1 MKPIRLVV
9 FSILVLNAPPFSAAD
24 QPNLLL
30 FMADDMTWTDIGAF
44 GNDQIRTPHLDELA
58 RQGMKLNGMFTPA
71 PTCSP
76 LRQALYTGIYPVR
89 NGAHPNHARVYD
101 GVKSLAHHLRPLGYR
116 VGLVG
121 KRHEAPSEA
130 FPFDFLGGSHGD
142 GGKPGTIDLDLN
154 LADEFI
160 HRDPD
165 QPYCLVVTSNQP
177 HTPWNRGDASVYD
190 AAALTLPPYLVDT
203 PVTREWMT
211 HYYAEITYMDAQVG
225 RCMELVSQ
233 TNQPT
238 LFLFLSEQGS
248 NFPHCKW
255 TCYDT
260 GIRGASIVWW
270 PGVVRPGSESDA
282 LMQYVDVVPT
292 FVEVAGGIPE
302 DETKYDFDGRSFLAV
317 LEGEMNRFREYVFAV
332 QTSRGIYSGPE
343 AYGIRAVRDARYK
356 YIWNLNA
363 PAAFS
368 NTVITKFPPFQ
379 DWKRAAAAG
388 DPAAARLVDEYIHRP
403 AEEFYDLRDDP
414 YELNNLAGDPQHRA
428 RMDSMKVQLEAWMK
442 QQGDRGVATE
452 MAAKKRQVDGKLYWN
467 KKKNE
472 QKGASLE

>member
-1 MKPIRLVV
+1 MKNFQNIFTIALSLLSFPLLA
-9 FSILVLNAPPFSAAD
+9 SEK
-24 QPNLLL
+24 PNLLL

-44 GNDQIRTPHLDELA
+44 GNEEINTPHLDQLA
-58 RQGMKLNGMFTPA
+58 RRGMKLNRMFTPA

-121 KRHEAPSEA
+121 KRHEAPDEA

-142 GGKPGTIDLDLN
+142 GGKPGTLDLDLN

-160 HRDPD
+160 NRDPD

-177 HTPWNRGDASVYD
+177 HTPWNRGDASAYD
-190 AAALTLPPYLVDT
+190 AAELTLPPYLADT

-211 HYYAEITYMDAQVG
+211 QYYAEITYMDAQVG
-225 RCMELVSQ
+225 RCMELVSHTQ
-233 TNQPT
+233 KPT

-255 TCYDT
+255 TLYDT
-260 GIRGASIVWW
+260 GMRGSAIAWW
-270 PGVVRPGSESDA
+270 PGVVTPGSETNA
-282 LMQYVDVVPT
+282 LTQYIDVVPT
-292 FVEVAGGIPE
+292 FVEAAGGTPE
-302 DETKYDFDGRSFLAV
+302 DKKAYDFDGRSFLPV
-317 LEGEMNRFREYVFAV
+317 LKGETDTFHEYVFGV
-332 QTSRGIYSGPE
+332 QTSRGIHSGPE

-363 PAAFS
+363 PAEFR
-368 NTVITKFPPFQ
+368 NTVVARFPPFQ
-379 DWKRAAAAG
+379 DWKRAAAEG
-388 DPAAARLVDEYIHRP
+388 DKKAARLVDGYINRP
-403 AEEFYDLRDDP
+403 LEEFYDLQADP
-414 YELNNLAGDPQHRA
+414 YELNNLANAPQHRS
-428 RMDSMKVQLEAWMK
+428 RMDSMKAQLQAWMK
-442 QQGDRGVATE
+442 QQGDKGIQTE
-452 MAAKKRQVDGKLYWN
+452 MAANERQVDGKLYWN
-467 KKKNE
+467 KK
-472 QKGASLE
+472 